1 MQICVTLLTPSY
13 HFTLF
18 FHFPSSPGA
27 PSIAWATAAFA
38 MPLGPH
44 TLNFP
49 AILSQPASGGFWH
62 WASIQE
68 DSVLGTLQ
76 AHFQDGGRE
85 GWQCQGSGTNKL
97 RGPSCP
103 FPNHLCKRTSP
114 LVSHIH
120 FPCIPEEDEELG
132 LLYTGSATLDFIWGA
147 SFTAPKVPPS
157 TMQIGP
163 QISTWDHR
171 NQNTTLKWSHDFG
184 LSHIYMDTSRINME
198 DTNCI
203 LWSNWQCS

>member
-1 MQICVTLLTPSY
+1 MASEGLKAQVYENPFARVLIPESGLVSSLVQTCRTTFLHSPATHWKWKAHLQMQICVTLLTPSY

-44 TLNFP
+44 TLNSP

-85 GWQCQGSGTNKL
+85 GWQCQGSRTNKL

-120 FPCIPEEDEELG
+120 FPCIPEEDEKLG
-132 LLYTGSATLDFIWGA
+132 FC
-147 SFTAPKVPPS
+147 
-157 TMQIGP
+157 
-163 QISTWDHR
+163 
-171 NQNTTLKWSHDFG
+171 FG
-184 LSHIYMDTSRINME
+184 LWLFTMMSSDTVFQ
-198 DTNCI
+198 
-203 LWSNWQCS
+203 LW